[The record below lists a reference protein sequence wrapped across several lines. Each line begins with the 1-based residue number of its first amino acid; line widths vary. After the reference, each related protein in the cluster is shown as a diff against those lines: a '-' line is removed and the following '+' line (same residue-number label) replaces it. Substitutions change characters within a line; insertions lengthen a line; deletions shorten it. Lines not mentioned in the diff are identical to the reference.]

1 MLRLDCDSRFLG
13 NLVRLVVQGEP
24 VDAGNQCCLL
34 FSKLTPVSQCEIIL
48 TFLRLPDGKWS
59 GCKSSGCVI
68 KSLVQ
73 EIGHE
78 PAGEANL
85 FITINQMI
93 EVKKRNKKKNEPA
106 REANLRRETA
116 DNELIVTVVHDNSL
130 PPFFVGVALVGLDE
144 FFKNA
149 ARTLPPGA
157 VQSNVCFDW
166 LKQRTQLLKLDF

>member
-93 EVKKRNKKKNEPA
+93 EVKKK
-106 REANLRRETA
+106 ETKRKM
-116 DNELIVTVVHDNSL
+116 NQPEKPTSGEKPQTTN
-130 PPFFVGVALVGLDE
+130 
-144 FFKNA
+144 
-149 ARTLPPGA
+149 
-157 VQSNVCFDW
+157 
-166 LKQRTQLLKLDF
+166 